1 MGALAG
7 QRRVDFL
14 QKFFMYLI
22 IIDWVLLIVTS
33 LKIQSL
39 NSYYGSSI
47 SALLIIYNAFLCHIS
62 FVRAKRSRDAYL
74 NYPVSMGMLIATLLF
89 SYFFIF

>member
-1 MGALAG
+1 MGTLAVK
-7 QRRVDFL
+7 RRVDFL

-22 IIDWVLLIVTS
+22 IIDWLLLIVTS
-33 LKIQSL
+33 VKIQSL

-62 FVRAKRSRDAYL
+62 FVRAKRSHDAYL
-74 NYPVSMGMLIATLLF
+74 NYPVAMGTLIASLLF
-89 SYFFIF
+89 GYFFIF